1 MISESMSNFMHSK
14 ISVICLHSSHLGFPE
29 DRCMVCVSRI
39 SSMISCPFRYDISP
53 FSLPRYKYERN
64 LVTYSDMDGPK
75 DYHTKPSK
83 LERER

>member
-39 SSMISCPFRYDISP
+39 SSMIS
-53 FSLPRYKYERN
+53 
-64 LVTYSDMDGPK
+64 
-75 DYHTKPSK
+75 
-83 LERER
+83 